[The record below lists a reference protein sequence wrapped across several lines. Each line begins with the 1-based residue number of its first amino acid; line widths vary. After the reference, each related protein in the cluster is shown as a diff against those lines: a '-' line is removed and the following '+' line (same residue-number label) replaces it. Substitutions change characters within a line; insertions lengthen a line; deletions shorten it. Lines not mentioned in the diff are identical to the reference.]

1 MALVRWWAG
10 VLLLVIAAAAAV
22 TVVAF
27 SGSFWSIA
35 VAFAGASAA
44 CLAGDWMQAR
54 HAIGGSRRRHCLD
67 CGASVPDQLTVC
79 PRCRSV
85 RIEVPAIAG
94 AVHVPG
100 GSREL
105 PVAAYSGDASGVIGW
120 VDASPPGGAEAGD
133 LIGSHMLRLWSG
145 VLLGIAGFFAML
157 GIAGALGSW
166 SVALLVFA
174 VVVAASVT
182 IARSQSLRAIRG

>member
-1 MALVRWWAG
+1 MVLVRWWAG
-10 VLLLVIAAAAAV
+10 VLLLVIAAGAAV

-35 VAFAGASAA
+35 IAFAGASAA
-44 CLAGDWMQAR
+44 CLAGAWVQAR
-54 HAIGGSRRRHCLD
+54 RALGVTPKRHCLD

-85 RIEVPAIAG
+85 RIDIPAIAG
-94 AVHVPG
+94 AVQVPG

-145 VLLGIAGFFAML
+145 VLLAIAGFFAMM

-166 SVALLVFA
+166 QVALLVFGT
-174 VVVAASVT
+174 VAGTSVA
-182 IARSQSLRAIRG
+182 IARSQSLRAVLG